1 VVNFARRHS
10 KGDEDISRKQI
21 KELLG
26 LDLATPDMIE
36 AVNFQSKLVPTLTL
50 LLAVYV
56 SPWSLA
62 MRIVVSVAAVLICL
76 GMIYLRDGVLAI
88 ARRY

>member
-1 VVNFARRHS
+1 VVNFTRRHS

-50 LLAVYV
+50 LLPY
-56 SPWSLA
+56 
-62 MRIVVSVAAVLICL
+62 
-76 GMIYLRDGVLAI
+76 IYLSGHLRCASL
-88 ARRY
+88 

>member
-1 VVNFARRHS
+1 
-10 KGDEDISRKQI
+10 
-21 KELLG
+21 
-26 LDLATPDMIE
+26 MIE

-62 MRIVVSVAAVLICL
+62 MRIVVSVAAVLIVFRHDLFERWRTRNRTKILDRIKELDSREFIRKHQRLSC
-76 GMIYLRDGVLAI
+76 
-88 ARRY
+88 